1 MNNEEILKEM
11 QEYAIANNVPII
23 EPEGLNILLELV
35 KKENPKRILELG
47 TAIGYSSAKMHFATG
62 AEIYT
67 IERDVRMYEKA
78 CENHEKL
85 DIENKVKRIMADAL
99 LVDNQ
104 DFGLFDVI
112 YIDAAKA
119 QNIKFL
125 EKYRPNLKTGGVVIL
140 DNLLFHGWVN
150 TPMSEIKTRN
160 LRQLVRKINDFLD
173 YVKKHDDYDF
183 TLLEEGDGIGI
194 IRLKGDND
202 E

>member
-1 MNNEEILKEM
+1 MNNEEILNKIE
-11 QEYAIANNVPII
+11 QYAAQHDVPII
-23 EPEGLNILLELV
+23 EPDGLEILLSLV

-47 TAIGYSSAKMHFATG
+47 TAIGYSSAKMHFATA

-67 IERDVRMYEKA
+67 IERDVNMYNEA
-78 CENHEKL
+78 CKNHETLNLKEK
-85 DIENKVKRIMADAL
+85 ITRILADAL
-99 LVDNQ
+99 LVDNR

-125 EKYRPNLKTGGVVIL
+125 EKYRQNLRPGGVVIL

-150 TPMSEIKTRN
+150 TPMDEIKTRN
-160 LRQLVRKINDFLD
+160 LRQLVRKINNFLD
-173 YVKKHDDYDF
+173 YVKTNDDYDF
-183 TLLEEGDGIGI
+183 TLLEQGDGIGI
-194 IRLKGDND
+194 IRLKGEKN